1 MTERILII
9 DADLIAYRYAA
20 ANETRSINAKHLKS
34 GKEKVFKN
42 RTELKTLL
50 KEKGFEFNADAY
62 SIQDVQTASSITFA
76 LRNVNGLI
84 KRLTEHTWADKVEL
98 YLGSGKTFRH
108 DLPLPVAYKN
118 NRSDLLKPLQLQN
131 VRRYMQVKH
140 KAVLIRHIEADDMLS
155 IRAYEELAK
164 GNYPIIVSADKDSQ
178 QSQGIEVLDFT
189 KDDWQGNVIPV
200 IGSLRKDKSDIKGDG
215 LKFLAFQVLAG
226 DKADTYKGYE
236 LSQVKYG
243 PVKAMKALDSANTEQ
258 EILQVLISE
267 FKLLYPDPFTYFDCH
282 SVEHTEVD
290 WFDMLQMY
298 WQLAYMKRSIDDD
311 SSFVRFASEKGI
323 YVK

>member
-50 KEKGFEFNADAY
+50 KEKGFEFNADKY

-258 EILQVLISE
+258 EILQVLINE

>member
-50 KEKGFEFNADAY
+50 KEKGFEFNPDAY

>member
-50 KEKGFEFNADAY
+50 KEKGFEFNADKY

-189 KDDWQGNVIPV
+189 KDDWQGKVIPIV
-200 IGSLRKDKSDIKGDG
+200 GSLTKVNNAIKGDG

-226 DKADTYKGYE
+226 DTADTYKGYE
-236 LSQVKYG
+236 LSELKYG